1 MHNLPAD
8 DIKTKIH
15 TIRGHQVMLDKD
27 LAELYGV
34 ETRRLNEQVKRN
46 PERFPEDFCLLL
58 TEIEFHNLRSQI
70 AISSWGGRRY
80 LPYAFTEQGVAML
93 SSVLKSQKAADVNV
107 KIMRAFVAMRK
118 FLSGNADL
126 FNRVNNI
133 ERKQIEFECKTDKNF
148 ENVFN
153 LIQERDIKPE
163 KGIFF
168 DGQVYDAHAFA
179 TDLIRSA
186 NESII
191 LIDNFIDE
199 SVLTLLSTRKEGIS
213 ITIYT
218 KHIPEK
224 LTLAQKK
231 FNAQYGNLTILP
243 FTKSHDRF
251 LIIDDATYHLGASLK
266 DLGKRWF
273 AFSRFEHLDIRSR
286 LP

>member
-1 MHNLPAD
+1 MQLQE
-8 DIKTKIH
+8 IKSKIH
-15 TIRGHQVMLDKD
+15 TIRRKQVMLDED
-27 LAELYGV
+27 LADLYGV
-34 ETRRLNEQVKRN
+34 TVKSLNQAVKRN
-46 PERFPEDFCLLL
+46 KGRFPEKCMFRLTRKEFEAVRSHFVTAKSDFSKKR
-58 TEIEFHNLRSQI
+58 FM
-70 AISSWGGRRY
+70 
-80 LPYAFTEQGVAML
+80 PYAFTEQGVAML
-93 SSVLKSQKAADVNV
+93 SGVLKSEKAIEISIH
-107 KIMRAFVAMRK
+107 IMDAFVAMRH
-118 FLSGNADL
+118 FLSRNADL
-126 FNRVNNI
+126 FNRVDNI

-148 ENVFN
+148 EKVFD
-153 LIQERDIKPE
+153 LIQEKDMKPE

-179 TDLIRSA
+179 ADLIRSA

-199 SVLTLLSTRKEGIS
+199 SVLTLFSHRKEGIS

-218 KHIPEK
+218 RHIPEK

-231 FNAQYGNLTILP
+231 FNTQYGNLTILP

-251 LIIDDATYHLGASLK
+251 LIIDTVTYHLGASLK

-273 AFSRFEHLDIRSR
+273 AFSRFNHLDIRSR